1 MHRCTVD
8 GCTMMF
14 SSRRS
19 RNRHSAN
26 PNPKLHLPQTIRRK
40 LPDSVGGLGVA
51 DSASG
56 EFEDDDE
63 ESGSAYPASP
73 MSLSSQYAMR
83 CAAAAVHHT
92 QIVLDDDDDD
102 DDVASTHSS
111 TAVESVSTAAAAAAD
126 DTLAA
131 GFSAAVATTAPSTPS
146 SETALNLVCS
156 PRSASSLPSGGGSG
170 NAEHGTAETAGAG
183 GGQTSVRGTSK
194 RKSAVPTRCS
204 AQQQDD
210 DVISDDN
217 SCSDAPATKR
227 RSVEPTT
234 STDEE
239 KSSAAAAE
247 EPNNNKV
254 GGEQRADESEE
265 SGTADAAGAGG
276 SAAPRSSTPADAG
289 PESPSAILSDDVS
302 SIGSDDERRSAKDG
316 ADGDAQHGA
325 AELEISEQQRQQ
337 HEDEVNDSGV
347 VVDRAEPV
355 ENGTAA
361 GAKDPGVVAQPT
373 AGFVCLV
380 EGCNATFPSKRSR
393 DRHSANLNLHRKLLS
408 TSGTSKSTAL
418 YSDHPFPPAVVD
430 ADEGCLVLNL
440 SRSADGPETRA
451 SAAAAAAAAA
461 VAEPPDAD
469 TDGEASR
476 SSCDEPTA
484 ASGGDGDPTA
494 AMTCHVC
501 PAPTASFRDRLALKE
516 HLEAVHPREAHRC
529 TVPGCDKLFSTRKS
543 RNRHSQNDN
552 LHRHLAAP
560 PVTSHA
566 PAVNQP

>member
-102 DDVASTHSS
+102 VASTHSS
-111 TAVESVSTAAAAAAD
+111 TAVESVSTAAAAD

-156 PRSASSLPSGGGSG
+156 PRSASSLPSGGASG
-170 NAEHGTAETAGAG
+170 NAEPGTAEMPGAA

-239 KSSAAAAE
+239 KSSAAAE

-254 GGEQRADESEE
+254 GGDRRADESEE
-265 SGTADAAGAGG
+265 SGTADAGAGAGG

-302 SIGSDDERRSAKDG
+302 SIGSDDERPSAKDE

-325 AELEISEQQRQQ
+325 AELEISGQQRQQ

-361 GAKDPGVVAQPT
+361 GAKDPGVVAQPP

-494 AMTCHVC
+494 ALTCHVC

-516 HLEAVHPREAHRC
+516 HLETVHPREAHRC

-560 PVTSHA
+560 LPVTSHA

>member
-111 TAVESVSTAAAAAAD
+111 TAVESVSTAAAAAAAD

-156 PRSASSLPSGGGSG
+156 PRSASSLPSGGASG
-170 NAEHGTAETAGAG
+170 NAEPGTAEMPGAG

-234 STDEE
+234 STDDE

-254 GGEQRADESEE
+254 GGDRRADESEE
-265 SGTADAAGAGG
+265 SGTADAGAGG
-276 SAAPRSSTPADAG
+276 SAAPRSSTPADAD

-302 SIGSDDERRSAKDG
+302 SIGSDDERRSAKDE

-325 AELEISEQQRQQ
+325 AELEISGQQRQQ

-361 GAKDPGVVAQPT
+361 GAKDPGVVTQPT

-476 SSCDEPTA
+476 SSCDEPAA
-484 ASGGDGDPTA
+484 ASGGDPTA
-494 AMTCHVC
+494 ALTCHVC
-501 PAPTASFRDRLALKE
+501 PAPSASFRDRLALKE
-516 HLEAVHPREAHRC
+516 HLETVHPREAHRC

-560 PVTSHA
+560 LPVTSHA